1 MKFPFKL
8 HTKLNSTLS
17 LCRSRIKYTLRSSL
31 LVLLSLWRSLPTLT
45 SSRAQA
51 WDPVKQLRVSGGN
64 LTTYAKRFLALM
76 LIPFVLTSCTSH
88 ESRQKSA
95 NMIAEH
101 SGFKSDVIKAGA
113 FWLQT
118 YQKVQNPNLPYTVYI
133 EGDGFAFRNKWQ
145 ISEDPT
151 PTRSMVLELATRDY
165 RSNIIYI
172 ARPCQYEAIEIDHY
186 CNNSYWTTKRMSDEV
201 VNSINVAIKTIT
213 HNQPVDIIG
222 YSGGGGIAVLVAER
236 NKQIRSII
244 TIAANLDHVAFNQY
258 HNVRPMI
265 GSLNPIDVAT
275 KVRNIPQMHY
285 TGGEDKIVPAF
296 IADKFVQVSNSPC
309 VKQEIVP
316 DISHDSGWEKMWN
329 YVLSTPVTC
338 DQK

>member
-8 HTKLNSTLS
+8 HPKLNSTLS

-222 YSGGGGIAVLVAER
+222 YS
-236 NKQIRSII
+236 II